1 MPKFTA
7 TVVRTNTA
15 ITGVG
20 VEANSPADAHRKIW
34 AMIEDVDFDGQDQ
47 NPEYEVRDVEM
58 V

>member
-1 MPKFTA
+1 MPKYSA
-7 TVVRTNTA
+7 TVVRTSTA
-15 ITGVG
+15 ITN